1 MIKMKNLNKHLLKP
15 KKLFALFS
23 LLGLIFV
30 ALSSPLSAQSVTQGY
45 SSDAKLQRGMVVSLN
60 QDDPEKVEA
69 TNRENQ
75 TRIHGVVVAANDSTF
90 TLSETE
96 EKTYVATVG
105 KFETLVS
112 TEAGAVAPGDFVA
125 VSSIPG
131 IAMKAGERDAFTVG
145 KAVEAFDGS
154 GSIFKST
161 LTDTL
166 GEQREVEIKRV
177 VVDVSVGPNPL
188 LRPEDSSLPEF
199 LKSATE
205 AIAGKQV
212 SAVRVYI
219 GLVIIA
225 AAAGIS
231 GSLLFS
237 GIRSAVISIG
247 RNPLSK
253 KSVTKS
259 VIQIVV
265 SSIIIFLIGLFGVY
279 LLLRL

>member
-1 MIKMKNLNKHLLKP
+1 MKTFLNKHILKP
-15 KKLFALFS
+15 KKLFALMS
-23 LLGLIFV
+23 LTGLIII

-45 SSDAKLQRGMVVSLN
+45 SADSVLQRGMVVSLSEN
-60 QDDPEKVEA
+60 DTSKVEPV
-69 TNRENQ
+69 NRENQ
-75 TRIHGVVVAANDSTF
+75 TRIHGVVVAPNDSTF

-112 TEAGAVAPGDFVA
+112 TEAGTINAGDFVA

-145 KAVEAFDGS
+145 KAVEVFDGS
-154 GSIFKST
+154 EAIFNET
-161 LTDTL
+161 LTNTL
-166 GEQREVEIKRV
+166 GDTQQVAIKRII
-177 VVDVSVGPNPL
+177 VDVSVGPNPL
-188 LRPEDSSLPEF
+188 LRPEDSTLPEF

-205 AIAGKQV
+205 AIAGKKV

-225 AAAGIS
+225 AASGVS

-237 GIRSAVISIG
+237 GVRSAVISIG

-253 KSVTKS
+253 KSVTRS